1 MNIQIQ
7 NGLWNYRAQPRII
20 PRGSLSQLLRV
31 RGSKIKK
38 IWWKDSRRGIYM
50 VLCVLWYIVLKH
62 FRGKIKCIFKSSSP
76 STPKPLT
83 RNCNPEAW
91 TVKGGRSEV
100 QSHSRWHSEFKIS
113 LGCMRSCLN
122 KQKLKPQTNTKSFF
136 PHLCQTGIFL
146 KALNLFSGI
155 LYMSTMYSDH
165 IHAHSLPQSS
175 QVPFP
180 ICFSK
185 SCPLV
190 KKLTQKRIVISFG
203 LYISH
208 IVSHTLRKKS
218 EFYIP
223 HIHPICEHLFLS

>member
-1 MNIQIQ
+1 MVDSD
-7 NGLWNYRAQPRII
+7 LWFTPHLLVSWAFIWERDIKDIHLVTRRKWIYRYRMAYEITEHSPRII

-136 PHLCQTGIFL
+136 PPLMSDRNIF
-146 KALNLFSGI
+146 KSFEFI
-155 LYMSTMYSDH
+155 LWNF
-165 IHAHSLPQSS
+165 IHEYNVFRSYPCPLPTS
-175 QVPFP
+175 VLPGPFP
-180 ICFSK
+180 NLLLQVMS
-185 SCPLV
+185 SC
-190 KKLTQKRIVISFG
+190 
-203 LYISH
+203 
-208 IVSHTLRKKS
+208 
-218 EFYIP
+218 
-223 HIHPICEHLFLS
+223 